1 MEVLDL
7 SDKVIKINTDGYL
20 VSRLYITAV
29 IIGETIYKLLSKSL
43 KKLLTKL
50 QREDAFTQFK
60 IQKLRGGR
68 FINIDK
74 NTRKNTSNFIL

>member
-7 SDKVIKINTDGYL
+7 NDEAAEINTGGYL
-20 VSRLYITAV
+20 VPRLYAAV
-29 IIGETIYKLLSKSL
+29 VTISETIYKLLSKSL

-68 FINIDK
+68 FINAGK
-74 NTRKNTSNFIL
+74 NTRKNPRSSIL